1 MSTLII
7 CPACGAR
14 YETKAVFPPEGRKVR
29 CSKCT
34 HVWQAMPVTAGVTPP
49 FAAPRPA
56 PQATPP
62 QASPPYQAP
71 PPPLPQA
78 PPPRPSPATAPPRPE
93 YSPPPPPQPAAE
105 PRPSEWTQPSQ
116 QVDADF
122 ETDEGLAAQV
132 AEINAEAMPPPPPEK
147 RGGIFA
153 RLTRKKAPAA
163 QVVTATDPTRTE
175 AALAE
180 ADAAEAALADA
191 DLVAEAMGEKKPPR
205 PPGKRFA
212 ASPLT
217 IGWGALIL
225 LVALLAGM
233 FLFAR
238 DTLVSILPGGSDTAT
253 GTQDLAFEDVRYGW
267 TNDGTQPVLEVQ
279 GNVRNVGASPVTVP
293 TVIIAL
299 RDEQGEEISEF
310 TAELT
315 DTELDAGE
323 EVPFTRQIPSP
334 PSNVRSLKVRFA
346 KAE

>member
-7 CPACGAR
+7 CPSCGAR

-34 HVWQAMPVTAGVTPP
+34 HVWQAMPVTAGV
-49 FAAPRPA
+49 APVASPQPA
-56 PQATPP
+56 PQAMPP
-62 QASPPYQAP
+62 QAPVPHQAP
-71 PPPLPQA
+71 PPPFPQV
-78 PPPRPSPATAPPRPE
+78 PIPPRPQPAAAPPRPE
-93 YSPPPPPQPAAE
+93 YSPPPSPQPAAE
-105 PRPSEWTQPSQ
+105 PRPSEWTQTSQ
-116 QVDADF
+116 QVDAEF
-122 ETDEGLAAQV
+122 EIDEGLAAQV

-153 RLTRKKAPAA
+153 RLTRKKAPAD
-163 QVVTATDPTRTE
+163 QVISATDPAHTE

-217 IGWGALIL
+217 IGWGTLIL
-225 LVALLAGM
+225 VVALLAGM

-238 DTLVSILPGGSDTAT
+238 DTLVSILPGGSGSTAT
-253 GTQDLAFEDVRYGW
+253 TQDLAFEDVRYGW

-279 GNVRNVGASPVTVP
+279 GNVRNVGASSVTVP

-310 TAELT
+310 TAELN

-323 EVPFTRQIPSP
+323 EAPFTRQIPSP

>member
-1 MSTLII
+1 
-7 CPACGAR
+7 
-14 YETKAVFPPEGRKVR
+14 
-29 CSKCT
+29 
-34 HVWQAMPVTAGVTPP
+34 MPQPG
-49 FAAPRPA
+49 
-56 PQATPP
+56 
-62 QASPPYQAP
+62 AP
-71 PPPLPQA
+71 P
-78 PPPRPSPATAPPRPE
+78 TRPE
-93 YSPPPPPQPAAE
+93 YSPPPPQPATAE
-105 PRPSEWTQPSQ
+105 PRPSEWTPPNE
-116 QVDADF
+116 QVDAEF
-122 ETDEGLAAQV
+122 EIDEGLAAQV
-132 AEINAEAMPPPPPEK
+132 AEINAEAIPPPPEK
-147 RGGIFA
+147 TGGIFA
-153 RLTRKKAPAA
+153 RFTRKKATAA
-163 QVVTATDPTRTE
+163 PVVTQTDPARTE

-205 PPGKRFA
+205 PPGKRFS

-225 LVALLAGM
+225 VVALLAGM

-238 DTLVSILPGGSDTAT
+238 DSLVSILPGGSDTSAT
-253 GTQDLAFEDVRYGW
+253 TQDLAFEDVRYGW

-279 GNVRNVGASPVTVP
+279 GNVRNVGASSVTVP

-299 RDEQGEEISEF
+299 RDEKGEEISEF